1 MSAHD
6 KAIKA
11 GADALFNWRDPQGV
25 MSFGIYRALLQAR
38 AVIAAYEAEKAKGAA
53 DEIERLC
60 ARVAKLEEA
69 IKPFAKALDNHD
81 RHAASGRG
89 GLAPS
94 NWTNYDDWR
103 QLRAALEQKP

>member
-1 MSAHD
+1 MHA
-6 KAIKA
+6 A
-11 GADALFNWRDPQGV
+11 
-25 MSFGIYRALLQAR
+25 
-38 AVIAAYEAEKAKGAA
+38 IAAYEAEKAKGAA